1 MRAIC
6 IGKAYVD
13 EENYDEIRD
22 SRNNLQTRKAYE
34 IAFKLNLNVNEP
46 LGMNEIK
53 KIEMFLE
60 NYQIIVLNGD
70 NANEFDYV
78 GPEKDKKIV
87 LYLKDNHFDFIK
99 SLPAFLDKYYFCFKC
114 MHGYSVFENH
124 PCNDVCKKCK
134 NKTCNRENNEFIKCS
149 FCGVSCV
156 SANCLK
162 MHRLKVCGKI
172 PKCDVCSSFKIK
184 NHVCNGKWCLYCKS
198 EVDLDHKCY
207 ILTEEEN
214 LKINK
219 KAIKNTNGYIFFDY
233 EAMQTSAGHKVN

>member
-22 SRNNLQTRKAYE
+22 SRNNLQTRKVYE

-46 LGMNEIK
+46 LGINEII

-70 NANEFDYV
+70 NANEFDDV

-134 NKTCNRENNEFIKCS
+134 N
-149 FCGVSCV
+149 
-156 SANCLK
+156 
-162 MHRLKVCGKI
+162 M
-172 PKCDVCSSFKIK
+172 
-184 NHVCNGKWCLYCKS
+184 
-198 EVDLDHKCY
+198 
-207 ILTEEEN
+207 
-214 LKINK
+214 
-219 KAIKNTNGYIFFDY
+219 
-233 EAMQTSAGHKVN
+233 